1 MTDTPASQRAEES
14 RRSGSGASGGL
25 LPAVTMMETANPR
38 ERNNLRSVARVVL
51 YGTPIG
57 RVLAEPIVR
66 AVQMVVAN
74 VVSKESSQ
82 VPFVQ
87 RNHMVQQLPP
97 AASDP
102 SFSHSVLPGRFAARA
117 LGLQSDGAQRVQN
130 LGVEFRVPIQD

>member
-1 MTDTPASQRAEES
+1 M
-14 RRSGSGASGGL
+14 
-25 LPAVTMMETANPR
+25 PAVTMMETANPR

-51 YGTPIG
+51 YGKPIG

-66 AVQMVVAN
+66 ALQMVVAN
-74 VVSKESSQ
+74 IVPKESQ

-117 LGLQSDGAQRVQN
+117 LGLQ
-130 LGVEFRVPIQD
+130 

>member
-1 MTDTPASQRAEES
+1 MASWKQTDGFRFQAESPVTDTPASQRAEES
-14 RRSGSGASGGL
+14 RRSAPGESGGL

-51 YGTPIG
+51 YGKPIG

-66 AVQMVVAN
+66 ALQMVVAN
-74 VVSKESSQ
+74 IVPKESQ

-117 LGLQSDGAQRVQN
+117 LGLQ
-130 LGVEFRVPIQD
+130 

>member
-1 MTDTPASQRAEES
+1 MALENQTDGFQFQAESPVADTSVSQRAEES
-14 RRSGSGASGGL
+14 RRSGPGASGSV

-66 AVQMVVAN
+66 AADGSREVVP
-74 VVSKESSQ
+74 KESSR
-82 VPFVQ
+82 VPFAQ

-97 AASDP
+97 AASEP

-117 LGLQSDGAQRVQN
+117 LGLQSD
-130 LGVEFRVPIQD
+130 

>member
-1 MTDTPASQRAEES
+1 MDGFRFQAESPVTDTPASQRAEES
-14 RRSGSGASGGL
+14 RRSGPGESGGL

-66 AVQMVVAN
+66 AVQMVIAD
-74 VVSKESSQ
+74 VVPNQSSQ

-87 RNHMVQQLPP
+87 Q
-97 AASDP
+97 P
-102 SFSHSVLPGRFAARA
+102 SRVLRTP
-117 LGLQSDGAQRVQN
+117 
-130 LGVEFRVPIQD
+130 EQDVR